1 MGDFRGQGRKPKA
14 ATIRERDRLAVA
26 VPSLTRAPA
35 PPGHLSKEAKEIWRR
50 LAHQLVEAGVLTTLD
65 LTALELIAT
74 TYAGWLQAERTLQ
87 AEGAMV
93 VNGTGTLQVS
103 PWVGIGQQYERLLF
117 RLLGEF
123 GLTPASRYRVPRD
136 RKAASPRPATPEP
149 SADPRAFFGELY
161 NLQN

>member
-26 VPSLTRAPA
+26 VPALTRSPA
-35 PPGHLSKEAKEIWRR
+35 PPGHLSKEAKEVWRR
-50 LAHQLVEAGVLTTLD
+50 LAHQLVDAGVLTTLD
-65 LTALELIAT
+65 LTALEMVAC
-74 TYAGWLQAERTLQ
+74 TYAGWQLSERTLQ
-87 AEGAMV
+87 AEGAV
-93 VNGTGTLQVS
+93 VMNGAGGLQAS

-123 GLTPASRYRVPRD
+123 GLTPASRYRVPRE
-136 RKAASPRPATPEP
+136 RKAASPRPANPEP